1 MAKRHTLQLT
11 DEQTQTLRQLRDTA
25 EQAYLRERAGA
36 LLKIAAGMS
45 PHKVAQRGL
54 LKQRKPDTVYA
65 WLRAYRQQGVQGLRH
80 KPGKGRKPAFAP
92 LSEEDAE
99 AEIQH
104 LVGRDPT
111 GIPPYETRWTLRSL
125 GTSVSWLREVSI
137 PTVYQTLRRLGI
149 SYKRGRAYVRSPDV
163 EYIQKL
169 TCVQQAL
176 ETAKQNPET
185 HVAFYQDEFAF
196 RRQPTIAK
204 DWTQTGTKHPLANQ
218 SLHDDETCYGMGAL
232 NAHTGDL
239 VYQQTESATVVAT
252 HALYSEIAQR
262 YPKAERIY
270 VIQDNRPVHLHPNL
284 LAALLPQTS
293 SFQKPL
299 PPSWIGKFSQ
309 KIGKLA
315 KLPIEVL
322 QLPTYAPWTNP
333 IEKLWRWVRQAVL
346 HLHRFAED
354 WQALQQRVIA
364 FMQQFQGGSKQ
375 LLRYVGLLPV

>member
-1 MAKRHTLQLT
+1 MAKRHKLQLT

-25 EQAYLRERAGA
+25 EPAYLRERAGA

-45 PHKVAQRGL
+45 PHKVAQSGL
-54 LKQRKPDTVYA
+54 LKQRKPDTIYA
-65 WLRAYRQQGVQGLRH
+65 WLRSYRQHGVQGLRH

-99 AEIQH
+99 AEIRC
-104 LVGRDPT
+104 LLGRDPA
-111 GIPPYETRWTLRSL
+111 GIPPYETRWTLHTL
-125 GTSVSWLREVSI
+125 GRSVSWLREVSI
-137 PTVYQTLRRLGI
+137 STVHQTLRRLGI
-149 SYKRGRAYVRSPDV
+149 SYKRGRASVHSLDA
-163 EYIQKL
+163 EYTQKL
-169 TCVQQAL
+169 AFVQQVL
-176 ETAKQNPET
+176 ETTKQNPET
-185 HVAFYQDEFAF
+185 HVVFYQDEFAF

-204 DWTQTGTKHPLANQ
+204 DWTKTGTKHPLANQ

-252 HALYSEIAQR
+252 HVLYSEICQR

-270 VIQDNRPVHLHPNL
+270 VIQDNRPIHLHPNL

-322 QLPTYAPWTNP
+322 QLPTYASWTNP
-333 IEKLWRWVRQAVL
+333 IEKLW
-346 HLHRFAED
+346 
-354 WQALQQRVIA
+354 
-364 FMQQFQGGSKQ
+364 
-375 LLRYVGLLPV
+375 